1 MPALLTKV
9 GSVKAG
15 GALMSAE
22 RVQASRARAIQTG
35 EVDVLYLF
43 ARAIEWRRDSD
54 DAGWELMGALASS
67 ERGTRTLAEAFLE
80 AIG

>member
-1 MPALLTKV
+1 
-9 GSVKAG
+9 
-15 GALMSAE
+15 MSAE